1 MSGIVSELRAWA
13 DDRLGLSRARQAL
26 GSRLVP
32 RHSLGAYLGGVAL
45 CLLALQVASGVLLL
59 MHYRPSAA
67 EAHASIVRI
76 DGALRFGG
84 LVRGVH
90 VWSGDL
96 LIATLVFYPFAA
108 LVRRSFRAPAE
119 LAWVSGLFV
128 TGAGVAQA
136 FTGSLLP
143 WSQAAYGNAR
153 VASQTIAHVP
163 LVGSWLRR
171 FLLGGDDV
179 SAVTLVRAF
188 GFHVAIL
195 PAVMTFLLAVHF
207 GLQRAQRGSEVVR
220 ADAAPAD
227 EPKVPVYPDM
237 ITRQA
242 TLWTGVLLAVITLAT
257 FLPRH
262 PGDAAD
268 LAGGAPPGAHPPWY
282 FLFFH
287 TIVRAAPRELLGV
300 ESARF
305 IVGTGI
311 FLGLLLL
318 ALPFV
323 DRRGSKV
330 TVYAA
335 YVGLAAFAA
344 LEVYGL
350 R

>member
-1 MSGIVSELRAWA
+1 MSGIVNELRAWA
-13 DDRLGLSRARQAL
+13 DDRLGLSRAREAL
-26 GSRLVP
+26 RRRMVP
-32 RHSLGAYLGGVAL
+32 RHSLGAYLGGIAL

-67 EAHASIVRI
+67 DAHASIVRI

-84 LVRGVH
+84 LIRGVH

-96 LIATLVFYPFAA
+96 LVATLVFYPFAA
-108 LVRRSFRAPAE
+108 LVRRTFRAPAE

-128 TGAGVAQA
+128 TGAGVAMA

-195 PAVMTFLLAVHF
+195 PAVLTFLLALHF
-207 GLQRAQRGSEVVR
+207 GLQRAKRGSEVAR
-220 ADAAPAD
+220 ANVPDD

-237 ITRQA
+237 ITREA
-242 TLWTGVLLAVITLAT
+242 TVWTGVLLVVITLAT

-268 LAGGAPPGAHPPWY
+268 LAGGAPAGGPPPWY

-287 TIVRAAPRELLGV
+287 TIVRAAPRELLGI

-305 IVGTGI
+305 IVGMGI
-311 FLGLLLL
+311 FLALLLL